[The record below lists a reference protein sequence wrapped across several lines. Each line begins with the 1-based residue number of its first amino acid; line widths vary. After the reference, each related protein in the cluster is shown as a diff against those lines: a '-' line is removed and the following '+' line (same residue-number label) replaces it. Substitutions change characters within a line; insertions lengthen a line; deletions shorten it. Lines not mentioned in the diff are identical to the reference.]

1 MRIGINTC
9 GRRRAGA
16 LVGLAALALATA
28 GCGTSNGPSS
38 GPSSGGAAPSAA
50 GGFAPPSL
58 PALAQLG
65 QPEGQLNVLAWPG
78 YAENGSNDPTV
89 NWVTPF
95 EQQTGCKTN
104 VKTFGTSDEAVNL
117 LKSGQYDTVSAS
129 GDASLRMIAAGD
141 VEPVNTALVPNYA
154 DLAPFLKNK
163 PWNSVNGVAYGI
175 PHGWGAN
182 LLAYRTDAGPAPT
195 SWSVMFDPNSPYK
208 GKIDAY
214 DSPIYLADAATYL
227 MTAQPQLG
235 IKNPYALDDNQF
247 TAVVNLLK
255 AQRPNVSE
263 YWSDYLKQ
271 AQAFASGTSTVGQA
285 WQVTVNTAQKNGA
298 PLAATVPTEGATG
311 WSDTWMV
318 ATKSAHK
325 TCAYK
330 WMDYITSPQVNAQ
343 VAEYFG
349 EAPANPKACDVAT
362 DKTLCDTYHAR
373 DEAYA
378 AKIQYWTTPI
388 AQCLDGR
395 TDVRCKDY
403 GDWTAAWTEI
413 KG

>member
-1 MRIGINTC
+1 MRIGITRC

-16 LVGLAALALATA
+16 LVGLAVLALATA
-28 GCGTSNGPSS
+28 GCGTSNGPAS

-163 PWNSVNGVAYGI
+163 PWNSVDGVAYGI

-182 LLAYRTDAGPAPT
+182 LLAYRTDAGPAP
-195 SWSVMFDPNSPYK
+195 SP
-208 GKIDAY
+208 
-214 DSPIYLADAATYL
+214 
-227 MTAQPQLG
+227 TA
-235 IKNPYALDDNQF
+235 
-247 TAVVNLLK
+247 
-255 AQRPNVSE
+255 S
-263 YWSDYLKQ
+263 
-271 AQAFASGTSTVGQA
+271 
-285 WQVTVNTAQKNGA
+285 A
-298 PLAATVPTEGATG
+298 PV
-311 WSDTWMV
+311 
-318 ATKSAHK
+318 
-325 TCAYK
+325 
-330 WMDYITSPQVNAQ
+330 
-343 VAEYFG
+343 
-349 EAPANPKACDVAT
+349 
-362 DKTLCDTYHAR
+362 
-373 DEAYA
+373 
-378 AKIQYWTTPI
+378 PI
-388 AQCLDGR
+388 ASSVRRIRPPPGVLVRRWDDG
-395 TDVRCKDY
+395 
-403 GDWTAAWTEI
+403 
-413 KG
+413 